1 MLKTFFRRLLL
12 YVFPGGL
19 IFVSNDKFAVNF
31 SSDSERN
38 VVIKLV
44 LFILGFAIINLL
56 VPILNERDKKKVS
69 ELSESLS
76 KMLGEV
82 RKTVS
87 IELEKI
93 FVTQQLRENGVSDL
107 KLSIRI
113 FVPKPRTIKELINKE
128 LYFQYKNY
136 DNLHVREIDELKFQ
150 VKPNREIQGL
160 VGRTY
165 DSKTVKFDF
174 KLCENQEEYNLTERQ
189 KDIVGYCNFA
199 IAAPIFKK
207 GSQKIIA
214 IVCFDSEVEV
224 PQPAGQKWR
233 DVVKTYCK
241 IIHKN
246 HALITSN

>member
-1 MLKTFFRRLLL
+1 LLKTFLRRLLL

-31 SSDSERN
+31 SSDTEKN
-38 VVIKLV
+38 VLIKFV
-44 LFILGFAIINLL
+44 LFIVGFVVINLIVPIIN
-56 VPILNERDKKKVS
+56 EKDKKKVS
-69 ELSESLS
+69 QLSESLS

-82 RKTVS
+82 RKMVS

-93 FVTQQLRENGVSDL
+93 FITQQLREVGVDDL
-107 KLSIRI
+107 KLNIRI
-113 FVPKPRTIKELINKE
+113 FVPKRRTFRELINKE

-136 DNLHVREIDELKFQ
+136 DNLHVREIDELKLQ
-150 VKPNREIQGL
+150 VKPSSKIQGL
-160 VGRTY
+160 VGMSY
-165 DSKTVKFDF
+165 DKKTVKFDF
-174 KLCENQEEYNLTERQ
+174 KLFENQDEYNLTERQ

-207 GSQKIIA
+207 DGQKIIA
-214 IVCFDSEVEV
+214 IVCFDSEVEI

-233 DVVKTYCK
+233 DIVKTYCK